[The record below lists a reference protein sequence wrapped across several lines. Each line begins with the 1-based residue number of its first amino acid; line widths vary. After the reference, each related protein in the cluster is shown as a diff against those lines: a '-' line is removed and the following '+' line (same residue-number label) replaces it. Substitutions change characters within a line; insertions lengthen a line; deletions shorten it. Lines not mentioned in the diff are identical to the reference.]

1 MQYKNGK
8 ILHLTNI
15 LGEIITEIR
24 LTKTDKSKN
33 KLENEYD
40 IASGKFSRIESGKID
55 PQFSTIWKISESLG
69 VKCSEIVKQLE
80 DKLGDDFKLID
91 E

>member
-1 MQYKNGK
+1 MQYKNKK

-15 LGEIITEIR
+15 LGKIVSEIR

-33 KLENEYD
+33 KLEDEYD
-40 IASGKFSRIESGKID
+40 IASGKFSRIERGKID
-55 PQFSTIWKISESLG
+55 PQFSTVWKISEALG
-69 VKCSEIVKQLE
+69 MKCSDLVKLLE
-80 DKLGDDFKLID
+80 DELGDDFKLID